1 MASQPQKPPAVAP
14 LESEAESEMSRLGI
28 TRVPMD
34 YFHVGEFRYTSLAD
48 AVAEARRRHHPATSL

>member
-1 MASQPQKPPAVAP
+1 MTP